1 MFKNFSAPLRSF
13 YDLRDSDKVRFALAI
28 VTTRTE
34 STVVAQKRQYIEGDL
49 GLVLKM
55 IGENNW

>member
-1 MFKNFSAPLRSF
+1 MFKNFLAPLRSF
-13 YDLRDSDKVRFALAI
+13 YYLRDSDKVRFALAI

-34 STVVAQKRQYIEGDL
+34 STVVAQKIQYIEGDL

-55 IGENNW
+55 IGKNNW